1 VSFGPAR
8 CILDSGE
15 LRTTTKRGGELE
27 MAKETVRIAA
37 MAAAVGFLVIAAFQV
52 ALALGAPLGRAAW
65 GGAYDEQLPMG
76 LRIASGVAVGVW
88 VLAAL
93 IVLGRAGY
101 RVVRLPYGV
110 LRWGTWVLV
119 GLLFVG
125 ALMNIASSSGWERF
139 GWGPV
144 ALILGA
150 LCLFV
155 ALRAGPV
162 PGRG

>member
-1 VSFGPAR
+1 
-8 CILDSGE
+8 
-15 LRTTTKRGGELE
+15 

-37 MAAAVGFLVIAAFQV
+37 MAAAVGFLLIAAFQV
-52 ALALGAPLGRAAW
+52 ALALVAPLGRAAW
-65 GGAYDEQLPMG
+65 GGGYDEQLPMG
-76 LRIASGVAVGVW
+76 LRIASGVAVAVW

-93 IVLGRAGY
+93 IVLGRAGF

-119 GLLFVG
+119 VLMFVG
-125 ALMNIASSSGWERF
+125 TLMQFASSSGWERF

-144 ALILGA
+144 ALILGV

-155 ALRAGPV
+155 ALRAEPV
-162 PGRG
+162 SGRG